1 MQLRSELLPFITR
14 DKVRPQFRFVRTKWH
29 LSEKEITLSYAS
41 AKSAEFLT
49 FNTAPGNRLLI
60 NSDTASKL
68 GSSPPIRKVTVYPS
82 PYLENKRKEFV
93 IIRKAKEPLLW
104 GKE

>member
-1 MQLRSELLPFITR
+1 MQLQTELLPLNTR
-14 DKVRPQFRFVRTKWH
+14 DKVRPQFRFVRTTWH
-29 LSEKEITLSYAS
+29 LSEKENYLSYAS

-82 PYLENKRKEFV
+82 PYLEKKRKEFV
-93 IIRKAKEPLLW
+93 ILLKAKEPLLC
-104 GKE
+104 GKA

>member
-1 MQLRSELLPFITR
+1 MNYCRSSRVIKSDHSFA
-14 DKVRPQFRFVRTKWH
+14 
-29 LSEKEITLSYAS
+29 LSEQRGTFQRRKITLSYAS

-82 PYLENKRKEFV
+82 PYLEKKRKEFV
-93 IIRKAKEPLLW
+93 ILLKAKEPLLC
-104 GKE
+104 GKA

>member
-1 MQLRSELLPFITR
+1 MIKS
-14 DKVRPQFRFVRTKWH
+14 DH
-29 LSEKEITLSYAS
+29 SSALSEQRGTFQRRKITLSYAS

-82 PYLENKRKEFV
+82 PYLEKKRKEFV
-93 IIRKAKEPLLW
+93 ILLKAKEPLL
-104 GKE
+104 